1 QYGDYWIANHRATP
15 TNENENPNQNQPFG
29 IGYKIVHNGTV
40 SNDVDLGVK
49 DGEIDSKAFELCLDV
64 ESVKSVAK
72 TIQKIKGSYAIAILK
87 EREIILACNYK
98 PIFYEKKDGEFY
110 FSSLKN
116 HLSENARRMNPYTVM
131 NLITGE
137 SIELTREQPNNALI
151 ICSGGL
157 DSTAII
163 GFAKQNHEKIKLLHF
178 NYGCKATEREIQ
190 AVKDISEKI
199 KCEFDIVNLDY
210 AKFKGDSTLFK
221 SDEIESGKDGVE
233 YALDWVYA
241 RNLILLSIAT
251 AYAEANKFGYI
262 YLGINLEES
271 GAYPDNEEQF
281 IRDFNSVLYGA
292 VNNGYKVEIVTPL
305 GGLMK
310 KEIVEFGVKYDSPI
324 DLSWSCYNNG
334 KHHCGKCAPCYM
346 RKKAFQRA
354 GVSDKTKYLEIR

>member
-1 QYGDYWIANHRATP
+1 
-15 TNENENPNQNQPFG
+15 
-29 IGYKIVHNGTV
+29 
-40 SNDVDLGVK
+40 
-49 DGEIDSKAFELCLDV
+49 
-64 ESVKSVAK
+64 
-72 TIQKIKGSYAIAILK
+72 LK

>member
-1 QYGDYWIANHRATP
+1 
-15 TNENENPNQNQPFG
+15 
-29 IGYKIVHNGTV
+29 
-40 SNDVDLGVK
+40 
-49 DGEIDSKAFELCLDV
+49 
-64 ESVKSVAK
+64 
-72 TIQKIKGSYAIAILK
+72 
-87 EREIILACNYK
+87 
-98 PIFYEKKDGEFY
+98 
-110 FSSLKN
+110 
-116 HLSENARRMNPYTVM
+116 MNPYTVM